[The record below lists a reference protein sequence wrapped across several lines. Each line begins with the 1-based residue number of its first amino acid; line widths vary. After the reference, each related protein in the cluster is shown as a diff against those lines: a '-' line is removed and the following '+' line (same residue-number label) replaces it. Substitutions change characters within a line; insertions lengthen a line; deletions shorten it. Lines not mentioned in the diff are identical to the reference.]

1 MHVINPFASIEV
13 IAEQMANPILHAR
26 KHIMNICATPIRG
39 RDLRPGDLFSTA
51 GPEYWD
57 DFVNFAS
64 IGELVYIRTCAPTD
78 RAPDGG
84 EMVFKIEIRGPQC

>member
-1 MHVINPFASIEV
+1 MHVINPFATIDV

-26 KHIMNICATPIRG
+26 KHMNICATPIRG

-57 DFVNFAS
+57 AFVNFSS
-64 IGELVYIRTCAPTD
+64 IGERVYIRTCAPG
-78 RAPDGG
+78 RPDGD
-84 EMVFKIEIRGPQC
+84 EMVFKIEIKGPPC